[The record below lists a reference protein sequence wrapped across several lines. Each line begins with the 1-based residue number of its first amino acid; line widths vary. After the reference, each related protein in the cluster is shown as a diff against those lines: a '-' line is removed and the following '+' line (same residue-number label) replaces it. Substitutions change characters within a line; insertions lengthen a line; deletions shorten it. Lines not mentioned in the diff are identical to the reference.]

1 MGNGAGGVLASAM
14 AFNAWEFVFYRIFSP
29 IQRRNPLADRYAQ
42 GLQRKPSMNVW
53 KSIDLCKTGLKKIP
67 SPLSILPRIV
77 VECSRDLDQTLQE
90 HFFRIEG
97 HKPDFLPMF
106 MGVKEAP

>member
-1 MGNGAGGVLASAM
+1 MGNGTSGVLASAM
-14 AFNAWEFVFYRIFSP
+14 AFNAREFVFCRISSP
-29 IQRRNPLADRYAQ
+29 LQRRNPLTDCYAQ

-67 SPLSILPRIV
+67 SPLSILSRIV

-90 HFFRIEG
+90 HFFRIESLQ
-97 HKPDFLPMF
+97 PDFLPMF

>member
-1 MGNGAGGVLASAM
+1 MRKHGIWRTRRLNLRHGIQCAGFRVLQDLLPHPAPQ
-14 AFNAWEFVFYRIFSP
+14 P
-29 IQRRNPLADRYAQ
+29 IGGPLCARPPAQ
-42 GLQRKPSMNVW
+42 ALYE
-53 KSIDLCKTGLKKIP
+53 LKKIP

-77 VECSRDLDQTLQE
+77 VECRRDLDQTLQE

>member
-1 MGNGAGGVLASAM
+1 MGYGARGVLTSAM
-14 AFNAWEFVFYRIFSP
+14 AFNAWEFVFCRIFSP

-67 SPLSILPRIV
+67 SPLSILSRIV
-77 VECSRDLDQTLQE
+77 VECRCDLDQSLQE

-97 HKPDFLPMF
+97 LQPDFLPKF
-106 MGVKEAP
+106 MGVKEVP